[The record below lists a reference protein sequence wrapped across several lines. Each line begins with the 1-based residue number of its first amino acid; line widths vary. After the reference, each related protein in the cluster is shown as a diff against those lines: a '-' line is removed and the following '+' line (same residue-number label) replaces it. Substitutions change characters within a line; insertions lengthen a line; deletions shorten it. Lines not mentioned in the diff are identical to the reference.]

1 MVLRIPKPPE
11 NAKSDIWTSPWP
23 MYTMQPLNPPSKKGK
38 KKGKMGKKGGYI
50 DHSAMIFQNN
60 YRRCPHT

>member
-1 MVLRIPKPPE
+1 MANVYNATFEPPLKE
-11 NAKSDIWTSPWP
+11 RE
-23 MYTMQPLNPPSKKGK
+23 KKGE
-38 KKGKMGKKGGYI
+38 MGKKGGYI